1 MPAGTGAPNGR
12 GLGRYSGRNV
22 SVSVS
27 FPSEDWTV
35 YFCFALIVP
44 LQPAELQGRPS
55 ELFVMVGSPGGLSVI
70 TVNTLV
76 PAQTVIEVAF
86 GP

>member
-12 GLGRYSGRNV
+12 GLARYWGRNE

-27 FPSEDWTV
+27 FPSWDWTV
-35 YFCFALIVP
+35 YFSFTLIVP
-44 LQPAELQGRPS
+44 LQPAEEQVRPA
-55 ELFVMVGSPGGLSVI
+55 ELFVTVGVPVLSVI